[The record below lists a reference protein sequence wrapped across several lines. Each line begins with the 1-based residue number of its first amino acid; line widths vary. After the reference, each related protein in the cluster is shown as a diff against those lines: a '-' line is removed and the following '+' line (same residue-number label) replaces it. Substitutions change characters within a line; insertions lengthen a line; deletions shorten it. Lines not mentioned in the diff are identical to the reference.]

1 VADILAL
8 VPYPLGTAGG
18 QRTSIE
24 AWAPMLADH
33 GLTVHFA
40 PFGSEVLQASLYE
53 STGARLKAT
62 GLYRGWADRV
72 RLLRH
77 LDDYDGVFVYREAAL
92 IGPEICERV
101 LARRGL
107 PIIYGL
113 DDPLFVPYRSPA
125 NGALSRLKFPGKV
138 ARLCTLANAVIVNGS
153 PLRAFARQYNRNVLV
168 VPNLVDEQEYRP
180 EVRPAGD
187 PPRLGWIGSHSSVAN
202 LDLLAEPLTRLAR
215 QMPFELHLIGCDRPE
230 LGGVPCMAK
239 PWSAATEM
247 RDLRRF
253 DVGLLPLGDHPWNVW
268 KFNFKLAQYM
278 ALGIPPVCTPVGSNA
293 EIVVHGTTGFL
304 ASTSDEWVTYLEAL
318 ITDEQLRLRM
328 GAAAAEYAHRHF
340 TLRANQ
346 QAIVGG
352 FRAAF
357 DRQAVW

>member
-40 PFGSEVLQASLYE
+40 PFGSEVLQDSLYE
-53 STGARLKAT
+53 PAGARIKAI
-62 GLYRGWADRV
+62 GLYRGWANRV
-72 RLLRH
+72 RLLHH
-77 LDDYDGVFVYREAAL
+77 LDGYDGVFVYREAAL

-138 ARLCTLANAVIVNGS
+138 ARLCTLATAVIVNGS
-153 PLRAFARQYNRNVLV
+153 PLRAFAAQYNRNVQV
-168 VPNLVDEQEYRP
+168 VPNLVDEWEYRP

-202 LDLLAEPLTRLAR
+202 LDLLAEPLNTLAGR
-215 QMPFELHLIGCDRPE
+215 RRFEVHLIGCDRPA
-230 LGGVPCMAK
+230 LGGVPCVAK
-239 PWSAATEM
+239 PWSAATET
-247 RDLRRF
+247 RNLRCF
-253 DVGLLPLGDHPWNVW
+253 DVGLLPLVDHPWNVW

-278 ALGIPPVCTPVGSNA
+278 ALGIPSVCTPVGSNA
-293 EIVVHGTTGFL
+293 EIIDHGTTGFL
-304 ASTSDEWVTYLEAL
+304 AATSDEWVGYLEAL
-318 ITDEQLRLRM
+318 ITDDQLRRRM
-328 GAAAAEYAHRHF
+328 GAAASEYAQRHF
-340 TLRANQ
+340 TLRANEE
-346 QAIVGG
+346 AIVGT
-352 FRAAF
+352 FRSAL
-357 DRQAVW
+357 DRTVAS